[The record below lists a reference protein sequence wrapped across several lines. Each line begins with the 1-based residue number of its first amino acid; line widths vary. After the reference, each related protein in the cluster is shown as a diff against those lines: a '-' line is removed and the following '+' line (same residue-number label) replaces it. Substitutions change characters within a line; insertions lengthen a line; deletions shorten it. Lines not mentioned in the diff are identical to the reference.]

1 MAPGEVAH
9 KVGEEGENNIYVPNK
24 HLPFTQTDQRQSWLG
39 RGEAADRQISTV
51 RRLLRMMDPFPAS

>member
-24 HLPFTQTDQRQSWLG
+24 HLPFTQTDQS
-39 RGEAADRQISTV
+39 EE
-51 RRLLRMMDPFPAS
+51 RRLQTDKLARSEDY